1 MNTNVKKFFE
11 RLTRSGFEKAWQKV
25 HDEYDAVCK
34 ERDRCRQLVNE
45 WNKDEEIQKAQQQ
58 AEFYRRNSLRELSES
73 EAQRIREFREEHYKS
88 CKNSGTY
95 LFELNGT
102 GIGEAITIKCPCC
115 NEEEDVTDYSTW

>member
-11 RLTRSGFEKAWQKV
+11 RLTCSGFEKAWQKV

-34 ERDRCRQLVNE
+34 ERDRYRQLVNE

-58 AEFYRRNSLRELSES
+58 AEFYRRNSLHELSES
-73 EAQRIREFREEHYKS
+73 EAKRIREFREEHYKS

-95 LFELNGT
+95 QFELNGT

-115 NEEEDVTDYSTW
+115 NEEEDITDYSTW